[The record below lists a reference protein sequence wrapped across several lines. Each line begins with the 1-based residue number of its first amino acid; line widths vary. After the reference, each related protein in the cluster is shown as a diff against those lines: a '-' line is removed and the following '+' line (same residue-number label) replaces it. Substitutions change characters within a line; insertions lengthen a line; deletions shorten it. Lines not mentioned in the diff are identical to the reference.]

1 MWEGVASVGGHW
13 VALLNL
19 QDMLLLHI
27 DVFVFV
33 KMHVCA
39 PSQTRVHGECASLCK
54 SGQLSVSEWIWPWV
68 SAFFV
73 LVNVLT

>member
-1 MWEGVASVGGHW
+1 MWEGVASVGGRL

-39 PSQTRVHGECASLCK
+39 SSQTRVHGECASMCK
-54 SGQLSVSEWIWPWV
+54 SGDNCLSVNGFGLGFQHFLYW
-68 SAFFV
+68 
-73 LVNVLT
+73 